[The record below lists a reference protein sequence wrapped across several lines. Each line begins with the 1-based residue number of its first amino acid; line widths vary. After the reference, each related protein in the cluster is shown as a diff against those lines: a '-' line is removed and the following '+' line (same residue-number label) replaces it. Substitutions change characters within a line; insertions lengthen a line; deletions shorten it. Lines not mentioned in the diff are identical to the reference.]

1 MMEKI
6 STHPLVVSLVE
17 KISAHP
23 LAVSLTLKC
32 ITIIVASMLLAVS
45 AKFKITLGP
54 VPFTMQVFALMVIAY
69 TLGARWGV
77 ATVLLY
83 LTQGAL
89 GLDVFAAPERG
100 LGLAY
105 LLGPTGGYL
114 LGFVVAVALGGVLF
128 ARGWGALWWQRAL
141 VAVGMLVPIYLL
153 GAGWLIL
160 GIGLEASQAFLGG
173 VQPFIIPDVLKAI
186 AFALLPLSRVRKGFR
201 QI

>member
-6 STHPLVVSLVE
+6 S
-17 KISAHP
+17 ARP

-32 ITIIVASMLLAVS
+32 ITVVVASVLLAVS
-45 AKFKITLGP
+45 AKFRIPLGP

-69 TLGARWGV
+69 VLGARWGV
-77 ATVLLY
+77 AAVLLY
-83 LTQGAL
+83 LAQGAL

-100 LGLAY
+100 IGLAY
-105 LLGPTGGYL
+105 LMGPTGGYL
-114 LGFVVAVALGGVLF
+114 LGFVVAVALGGALF
-128 ARGWGALWWQRAL
+128 ARGWSAHWRQRAL

-153 GAGWLIL
+153 GAGWLTL
-160 GIGLEASQAFLGG
+160 GIGLEASQAILVG
-173 VQPFIIPDVLKAI
+173 VQPFIIPDAIKAL